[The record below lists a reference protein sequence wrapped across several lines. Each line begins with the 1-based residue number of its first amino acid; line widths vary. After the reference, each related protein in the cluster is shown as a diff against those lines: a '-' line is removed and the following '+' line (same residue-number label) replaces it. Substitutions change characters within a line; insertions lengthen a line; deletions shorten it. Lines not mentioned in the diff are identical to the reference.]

1 MSQSTLITAYLAQLT
16 PQEQRVLKIARE
28 HLESSFTLEKS
39 IGFLEWQA
47 QVLSETQQA
56 QVLSEKQQAQVLSEK
71 QQAQAQQAQAQQAE
85 PIGTIQ
91 MTPLIAKSP
100 LTSKL

>member
-28 HLESSFTLEKS
+28 HLESSFTKQH
-39 IGFLEWQA
+39 IQA
-47 QVLSETQQA
+47 QQHIQVLSEKQHI
-56 QVLSEKQQAQVLSEK
+56 QVLSEKQQP
-71 QQAQAQQAQAQQAE
+71 E

>member
-47 QVLSETQQA
+47 QVLSE
-56 QVLSEKQQAQVLSEK
+56 KQQAQVLSEK

>member
-39 IGFLEWQA
+39 IGFLEWQ
-47 QVLSETQQA
+47 
-56 QVLSEKQQAQVLSEK
+56 VLSEKQHMQALSEK
-71 QQAQAQQAQAQQAE
+71 QQPE

>member
-47 QVLSETQQA
+47 QQT
-56 QVLSEKQQAQVLSEK
+56 QVLSEKQQP
-71 QQAQAQQAQAQQAE
+71 E

>member
-56 QVLSEKQQAQVLSEK
+56 QVLSEKQQAQ
-71 QQAQAQQAQAQQAE
+71 AQQAQAQQAE